1 MRRTKEGR
9 VEKGKKEGRRGEK
22 RRVGS
27 QKRRKRREG
36 REKGKGRM
44 KEGGKV
50 GEEGKHYVRGVY
62 RRLVVHWL
70 KMAMNTTNKK
80 SLHFS

>member
-27 QKRRKRREG
+27 QKRKKRREG

-44 KEGGKV
+44 KE
-50 GEEGKHYVRGVY
+50 EERWEKKGNIMSEGYTGD
-62 RRLVVHWL
+62 WL
-70 KMAMNTTNKK
+70 FTG
-80 SLHFS
+80 SRWQ

>member
-27 QKRRKRREG
+27 QKKKEKERRKGERKGENEG
-36 REKGKGRM
+36 
-44 KEGGKV
+44 GGKV